1 MQIQEAGK
9 VLNELGIVWPE
20 LEVLRPT
27 EASYTSMLLQPSGPI
42 LGGAG
47 RIGALHQA
55 LSTAKTLDFARL
67 ARERGAHLAVT
78 PEYFTPWAA
87 LKTLIASGVTPRTG
101 SLWVLG
107 CESIRGDELAQF
119 KAEAPAHC
127 EVIYEPLEHLATD
140 RALLDPVALVFSS
153 KRANGQDCLVVLV
166 QFKTCPSRDDLF
178 LEEAV
183 LKRGTT
189 VYRLRGVCGTLSLVT
204 LICSDALAVDD
215 AKIVDLVDRSTVIHI
230 QLNPAPR
237 NDTYRQY
244 RAEAFKLDSKA
255 SDCHIVCLNWAR
267 TIVQHGDKGETHAWP
282 AVGAST
288 WYLPKNACAQSDE
301 VVLPNHENG
310 LYYTYMAERRHA
322 LVLDYD
328 EAVFECRVPKVMTKG
343 KAVLAN
349 RNGPSAT
356 SRYEWDAATGSWA
369 VQKRPPTAGFAELM
383 AANPDAAAAM
393 PGHAAQSPLNVERL
407 LALSAGAVDGSDG
420 WRQLG
425 NIDSFR
431 IDADELVQRMTVVQD
446 VGDKPARFRH
456 QRLQAVAQL
465 RYELDRRDAWPPQI
479 VGVGKTSR
487 IEWDTAGKPFNI
499 HSDGVKPALVC
510 YLGDNPRDRDVENAA
525 SKLIDLLRHQG
536 GCDDKRLCLVYRK
549 YGELKFDRLSGL
561 TRFDDALL
569 DERDILST
577 DTD

>member
-1 MQIQEAGK
+1 MEIREVGK
-9 VLNELGIVWPE
+9 VLNDRGIDLPV
-20 LEVLRPT
+20 LEVLKPT
-27 EASYTSMLLQPSGPI
+27 EASYTSILLQPSGPI
-42 LGGAG
+42 LGGAV

-55 LSTAKTLDFARL
+55 ISTAKTLDFARL

-87 LKTLIASGVTPRTG
+87 LKSLIATDVTPQPG

-107 CESIRGDELAQF
+107 CESIHGDELARF
-119 KAEAPAHC
+119 KAEAPADC
-127 EVIYEPLEHLATD
+127 EVIYEPLEQLATD
-140 RALLDPVALVFSS
+140 RALLDPVALVFKS
-153 KRANGQDCLVVLV
+153 KRTNGEDCLVVLV

-189 VYRLRGVCGTLSLVT
+189 VYRFRGVCGTLSLVT

-215 AKIVDLVDRSTVIHI
+215 AKVVDLVDRSIIIHI

-237 NDTYRQY
+237 NDTYRKY
-244 RAEAFKLDSKA
+244 RAEAFKLDTKA
-255 SDCHIVCLNWAR
+255 SDCHILCLNWAR
-267 TIVQHGDKGETHAWP
+267 TIVQHGDNGETHGWP

-288 WYLPKNACAQSDE
+288 WYLPRDACAQLDE

-310 LYYTYMAERRHA
+310 LYYTYMEERRHA

-356 SRYEWDAATGSWA
+356 SRYEWDATTSSWM
-369 VQKRPPTAGFAELM
+369 VQKGSRTAGFAELM
-383 AANPDAAAAM
+383 AANPDAASAM

-407 LALSAGAVDGSDG
+407 LALSAGTIDGSDG
-420 WRQLG
+420 WRQLA

-431 IDADELVQRMTVVQD
+431 IDSDELVQRMTVVQD
-446 VGDKPARFRH
+446 VGDKPSRFRH

-479 VGVGKTSR
+479 AGVGKTSR
-487 IEWDTAGKPFNI
+487 IEWDGAGRPFNV
-499 HSDGVKPALVC
+499 HSDGARPALVC
-510 YLGDNPRDRDVENAA
+510 FLGDNPRDRDIENAA
-525 SKLIDLLRHQG
+525 SKLIDLLRRQG
-536 GCDDKRLCLVYRK
+536 ANEDKRLCLVYRK
-549 YGELKFDRLSGL
+549 YGELRFDRLSGL

-569 DERDILST
+569 DERDILSS
-577 DTD
+577 DTE